1 MANNARGL
9 MKISLKD
16 IAQSEPIT
24 EPVDDKAGL
33 EYETI
38 DGKAGVVQLDRLN
51 DNSAVI
57 LVQTEKDGQNLATMD
72 LP

>member
-1 MANNARGL
+1 
-9 MKISLKD
+9 MKISLKEV
-16 IAQSEPIT
+16 ANTEPIT

-38 DGKAGVVQLDRLN
+38 DDKAGVVQLDRLG

-57 LVQTEKDGQNLATMD
+57 LVQTENAGQNLSTIP